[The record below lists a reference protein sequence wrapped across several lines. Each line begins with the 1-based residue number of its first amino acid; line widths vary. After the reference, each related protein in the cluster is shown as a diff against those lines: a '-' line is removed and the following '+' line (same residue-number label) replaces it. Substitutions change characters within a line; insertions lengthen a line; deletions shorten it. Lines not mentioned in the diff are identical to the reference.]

1 MDERL
6 RYFRGTGII
15 FRSGLLF
22 RNPVAVGALGL
33 YPIVAAG
40 FGLKNAVALSLLF
53 VLIALPSELVLCVAG
68 LLVPKWARPAAV
80 LLVSAVFYVPA
91 MLILRRAMPENADAL
106 GMAAALTTCNSV
118 LYSRAEEYA
127 PEHILPAVL
136 ADAAGCSIG
145 FAAVFCLVASA
156 RELWLTGGVWNLG
169 TAGEGVGSGAE
180 LPFAGFL
187 LVGLLAALVQQ
198 INLKRGM
205 RGAREV

>member
-6 RYFRGTGII
+6 RYFRGTGVI

-33 YPIVAAG
+33 YPVVAAG

-53 VLIALPSELVLCVAG
+53 LLIAIPSEIVLCVGG

-80 LLVSAVFYVPA
+80 LFVTAAFYVPA
-91 MLILRRAMPENADAL
+91 MLALRRIMPDSADGL
-106 GMAAALTTCNSV
+106 GMAAALMTCNSV

-145 FAAVFCLVASA
+145 FAAVLCLVASV
-156 RELWLTGGVWNLG
+156 RELWLTGGVWNSG
-169 TAGEGVGSGAE
+169 TAGEGVGSGLD

-187 LVGLLAALVQQ
+187 LVGLIAALIQR
-198 INLKRGM
+198 INLRRAE

>member
-6 RYFRGTGII
+6 RYFRGTGVI

-22 RNPVAVGALGL
+22 RNPVLVGALGL
-33 YPIVAAG
+33 YPVVAAG

-53 VLIALPSELVLCVAG
+53 LLIAIPSEIVLCVAG

-80 LLVSAVFYVPA
+80 LFVTAAFYVPA
-91 MLILRRAMPENADAL
+91 MLALRRLMPENADAL
-106 GMAAALTTCNSV
+106 GLAAALTTCNSV

-136 ADAAGCSIG
+136 ADAAGCSVG
-145 FAAVFCLVASA
+145 FAAVLCLVASA
-156 RELWLTGGVWNLG
+156 RELWLTGGVWSLG
-169 TAGEGVGSGAE
+169 TVGGGVGTGMD

-187 LVGLLAALVQQ
+187 LIGLLAALVQR
-198 INLKRGM
+198 INLRRAGHA
-205 RGAREV
+205 AREV